1 MKRNVVIVDIDNVIS
16 DSRWREEHLPDFDK
30 FHSLC
35 GQDHPVAPVVALV
48 NTLGLGGG
56 FELIGVTGRNEKWR
70 AETVSW
76 MLRHGVWI
84 DDILMRPDT
93 DFRPAPE
100 LKLALVRQRLGDDYM
115 IRERVAFVLDDRE
128 DILGAFRSLGVI
140 GLRVTI

>member
-1 MKRNVVIVDIDNVIS
+1 MKTRQCVIVDIDNVIS

-48 NTLGLGGG
+48 NALGYGD

-84 DDILMRPDT
+84 DDILMRPDA

-100 LKLALVRQRLGDDYM
+100 LKLALVRNKLGDDQA
-115 IRERVAFVLDDRE
+115 IAERVAFVLDDRE
-128 DILGAFRSLGVI
+128 DILGAFRELGVI